1 MNKIILTVFIAI
13 LFACSS
19 CKKVLDDVQPQDFVT
34 PETFFKKEA
43 DATAALNAGWDMLTR
58 QWMFAGYWQ
67 YRALAA
73 DDVYSVLTGS
83 FPANFN
89 INSSESAAIPF
100 IWNNL
105 YTAIQYTNVLLD
117 NIDDIKMDEGR
128 RGAIKGEGLFLRAFC
143 YFMLVDQWGAVPL
156 RLTATAG
163 PNDVHIAATPV
174 KEIYAQILK
183 DMAAAEELVPT
194 TANALYGGA
203 GYAAKTTIQGMLAR
217 VCLTMAGE
225 PLKDVTK
232 YKDARD
238 WAKKVVDSK
247 EHALNPDYTDIFI
260 KIAANQFDKK
270 EVLWEV
276 DLNDIPGTTEHGYI
290 GYLNGI
296 PGAAAS
302 FGTSVGQVRITRKLY
317 NSYGTAAT
325 IKDVRRD
332 WNCSPYVYKNTTT
345 TGADIDKTFF
355 TATQLYDRYDSK
367 YRLQYMPAPRTTN
380 RTGINFPILRYS
392 DVLLML
398 AEAENALN
406 SGPTALAYSLV
417 NQVRARAWGKLMPGA
432 TLPNEADVATTYN
445 QASFLQLLQDE
456 RLRELSSEAI
466 RKHDLIRWGIYVS
479 TIKALAT
486 DANDPNQPAVNASLK
501 PLLTSMGTLVSNRDV
516 LWPIPATEL
525 TFNNLIKQN
534 PGW

>member
-1 MNKIILTVFIAI
+1 MYKIILTGFIVI
-13 LFACSS
+13 LFVCSS
-19 CKKVLDDVQPQDFVT
+19 CKKVLDNIQRQDFVT
-34 PETFFKKEA
+34 PETFFNKEA

-58 QWMFAGYWQ
+58 QWMFGGYWQ

-73 DDVYSVLTGS
+73 DDVYCVLTGS
-83 FPANFN
+83 FPANFG
-89 INSSESAAIPF
+89 ITSSESGAIPF

-105 YTAIQYTNVLLD
+105 YTTIQYTNVLLD
-117 NIDDIKMDEGR
+117 NIDDIEMDAGR

-143 YFMLVDQWGAVPL
+143 YFLLVDQWGAVPL

-163 PNDVHIAATPV
+163 TNDVHIAATPV

-183 DMAAAEELVPT
+183 DMTEAEELVPT

-203 GYAAKTTIQGMLAR
+203 GYAARTTVQGMLAR

-225 PLKDVTK
+225 PLKDVAR

-260 KIAANQFDKK
+260 RLAANQFDKK
-270 EVLWEV
+270 EILWEV
-276 DLNDIPGTTEHGYI
+276 DFNDLPGTSDFGYI

-296 PGAAAS
+296 PGAAPS
-302 FGTSVGQVRITRKLY
+302 FGSSVGQVRITRKLY
-317 NSYGTAAT
+317 NTYGTAAN

-332 WNCSPYVYKNTTT
+332 WNCSPFVYKNTTT
-345 TGADIDKTFF
+345 TGSDVDKTFF

-367 YRLQYMPAPRTTN
+367 YRLQYTPAPRTTG

-406 SGPTALAYSLV
+406 SGPTALAYSMV

-432 TLPNEADVATTYN
+432 TLLNEADVATTYN
-445 QASFLQLLQDE
+445 QASFLQLVQDE
-456 RLRELSSEAI
+456 RMRELSSEAI

-479 TIKALAT
+479 SMKAIAA
-486 DANDPNQPAVNASLK
+486 DVNDASLPSVNGSVK
-501 PLLTSMGTLVSNRDV
+501 PQLLSMGTLVSNRDL

-525 TFNNLIKQN
+525 TFNNLLKQN